1 MRGFGNGKEVETIN
15 PLRVELVKAAKVKD
29 AGAPAVTSPP
39 TAEEI
44 ARLTFAAL
52 RDIRIHTQELRN
64 RFARLLNRGSSL
76 E

>member
-1 MRGFGNGKEVETIN
+1 VETIN
-15 PLRVELVKAAKVKD
+15 PIRVEVLKTAQVKD
-29 AGAPAVTSPP
+29 AVAKTVCSSQP

-44 ARLTFAAL
+44 SQLTFTKL
-52 RDIRIHTQELRN
+52 REIRIHTQELHN

>member
-1 MRGFGNGKEVETIN
+1 
-15 PLRVELVKAAKVKD
+15 VKATNPSGVEGTSL
-29 AGAPAVTSPP
+29 AGLRAAGLKTVYGQP

-44 ARLTFAAL
+44 SRLTFAKL

>member
-1 MRGFGNGKEVETIN
+1 METIY
-15 PLRVELVKAAKVKD
+15 PIRVEAVKRAEVRD
-29 AGAPAVTSPP
+29 AGSNAVGGQP

-44 ARLTFAAL
+44 SQLTFTKL
-52 RDIRIHTQELRN
+52 RDVRIHTQERHN